1 MGALS
6 TSQGN
11 VEVHRHFPAFDLP
24 IEGRTEAQAFAI
36 AFALRGIGYYED
48 AMRLAPRSPEAA
60 VGLVR
65 SLIDLTILA
74 RWIEG
79 APSRRLALYKA
90 EDDLGRVKM
99 SRDYDAIR
107 ATRGHPPATP
117 FTPQEIW
124 RFDRRAHWLRR
135 LAVHYK
141 ERVSPK
147 DSDPLVPSI
156 RARAELGG
164 DEREQYFMFGMLSK
178 QVHLAGRSFVGD
190 RLERRTDGHH
200 LRPKAAVAADLI
212 RGVAVPAIAMLL
224 ASASRQLDLGLE
236 VALDDLRLRLA
247 RWDPPVA
254 AVAE

>member
-1 MGALS
+1 
-6 TSQGN
+6 
-11 VEVHRHFPAFDLP
+11 
-24 IEGRTEAQAFAI
+24 
-36 AFALRGIGYYED
+36 
-48 AMRLAPRSPEAA
+48 MRAPHS
-60 VGLVR
+60 
-65 SLIDLTILA
+65 
-74 RWIEG
+74 
-79 APSRRLALYKA
+79 
-90 EDDLGRVKM
+90 
-99 SRDYDAIR
+99 
-107 ATRGHPPATP
+107 
-117 FTPQEIW
+117 
-124 RFDRRAHWLRR
+124 
-135 LAVHYK
+135 
-141 ERVSPK
+141 
-147 DSDPLVPSI
+147 
-156 RARAELGG
+156 ELGG

>member
-1 MGALS
+1 MAY
-6 TSQGN
+6 
-11 VEVHRHFPAFDLP
+11 
-24 IEGRTEAQAFAI
+24 GR
-36 AFALRGIGYYED
+36 LRGRGPLGAED
-48 AMRLAPRSPEAA
+48 EPAPLPDRHDPFIVWGL
-60 VGLVR
+60 VGL
-65 SLIDLTILA
+65 
-74 RWIEG
+74 G
-79 APSRRLALYKA
+79 A
-90 EDDLGRVKM
+90 GRVPKV
-99 SRDYDAIR
+99 R
-107 ATRGHPPATP
+107 APH
-117 FTPQEIW
+117 
-124 RFDRRAHWLRR
+124 
-135 LAVHYK
+135 
-141 ERVSPK
+141 S
-147 DSDPLVPSI
+147 
-156 RARAELGG
+156 ELGG

>member
-1 MGALS
+1 MAY
-6 TSQGN
+6 
-11 VEVHRHFPAFDLP
+11 
-24 IEGRTEAQAFAI
+24 GR
-36 AFALRGIGYYED
+36 LRGRGPLGAED
-48 AMRLAPRSPEAA
+48 APAPLPDRHDPFIVWGL
-60 VGLVR
+60 VGL
-65 SLIDLTILA
+65 
-74 RWIEG
+74 G
-79 APSRRLALYKA
+79 A
-90 EDDLGRVKM
+90 GRVPKV
-99 SRDYDAIR
+99 R
-107 ATRGHPPATP
+107 APH
-117 FTPQEIW
+117 
-124 RFDRRAHWLRR
+124 
-135 LAVHYK
+135 
-141 ERVSPK
+141 S
-147 DSDPLVPSI
+147 
-156 RARAELGG
+156 ELGG